1 MSKIIITTMEE
12 IPENCCDCPCAD
24 HENGRCQADKEG
36 RTTQIYRP
44 FWCPLKE
51 DKAQAY
57 VVKTGLMN
65 QMGIE
70 GCMDLTTGR

>member
-24 HENGRCQADKEG
+24 HENGSCQADKEG
-36 RTTQIYRP
+36 RTTQLYRP

-51 DKAQAY
+51 EKVQ
-57 VVKTGLMN
+57 GLCCEN
-65 QMGIE
+65 WANEPDGYK
-70 GCMDLTTGR
+70 GLYGFNDR